1 MTEPLLAGIHHVKI
15 PVTDLDRSIAFY
27 SRVFGFTVEIEF
39 PESDGVVR
47 GVAGRVP
54 GLGETLLALRIN
66 PAAAEGCAGF
76 DPVSFAVKGRADVE
90 AWAARLD
97 ALDIA
102 HSPVI
107 EASIGW
113 LLVFSDP
120 DGLQLHLYSWAAH
133 GIDHS
138 DRPGYGRAVRRGA
151 EDGRTPSRPVPGP

>member
-1 MTEPLLAGIHHVKI
+1 MTEPQLAGIHHVKI
-15 PVTDLDRSIAFY
+15 PVTDLTRSTAFY
-27 SRVFGFTVEIEF
+27 SRVLGFTVEMEF
-39 PESDGVVR
+39 PDADGAVR

-54 GLGETLLALRIN
+54 GLGPTLLALRVH

-76 DPVSFAVKGRADVE
+76 DPVSFAVTGQADIE
-90 AWAARLD
+90 AWAAHLD
-97 ALDIA
+97 GLGID

-133 GIDHS
+133 GLDHS
-138 DRPGYGRAVRRGA
+138 ARPGYARPT
-151 EDGRTPSRPVPGP
+151 EPSQ